1 MAGRR
6 PPRLALDHNFP
17 TPFLRA
23 LDTYIVD
30 VELITL
36 RDIDARLPTLDDRQL
51 VIALHQLGFPG
62 LVTNNYKMLKNPKE
76 LAAIIATRLTVFAI
90 EGVGDDPLRATGA
103 LLLDLPGALKKMD
116 TRRPQVFW
124 MKPRNPLPQNPAGSS
139 SGSPTTSNGRSRI
152 SWRMSRSRKPSSIGP
167 FSGEQQHAAIAACQP
182 NSRGGWSAAS
192 CVRPPRGVIRRGGRV
207 R

>member
-1 MAGRR
+1 MAGRH

-51 VIALHQLGFPG
+51 VIALHQLGLPG

-76 LAAIIATRLTVFAI
+76 LAAIMATRLTVFAI

-124 MKPRNPLPQNPAGSS
+124 MKPRNPHPQDPAELFE
-139 SGSPTTSNGRSRI
+139 RI
-152 SWRMSRSRKPSSIGP
+152 ADH
-167 FSGEQQHAAIAACQP
+167 QQRAVEDLLADVEVTQAELH
-182 NSRGGWSAAS
+182 
-192 CVRPPRGVIRRGGRV
+192 RPVLG
-207 R
+207 